1 MNEINTCYALRYYS
15 IYSKIEFDNMSDSFP
30 KGSGLEVVSVNIT
43 IINRRCTHINTSLHD
58 TIYYQKSI
66 PHDK

>member
-1 MNEINTCYALRYYS
+1 
-15 IYSKIEFDNMSDSFP
+15 MSDSFP

-66 PHDK
+66 PHDKWLFQSYYVKLVRYLVSL